1 MQEENDNLKC
11 ELDEKQLQV
20 DNGQNQIC
28 QYEDQ
33 LKVLDEI
40 QKQRDDLQQMVQKE
54 RIKRQELSEQIKMI
68 ETEAAELRI
77 RDESDYKKREEEI
90 RRLLEDKNETQQ
102 ASSDKDIKIKN
113 LMKTNL
119 DLQSQLSQLNE
130 LITIK
135 DDLSDQIQQLGNFI
149 DEL

>member
-1 MQEENDNLKC
+1 
-11 ELDEKQLQV
+11 
-20 DNGQNQIC
+20 
-28 QYEDQ
+28 
-33 LKVLDEI
+33 
-40 QKQRDDLQQMVQKE
+40 MVQKE

-68 ETEAAELRI
+68 ETEASDLRL

-90 RRLLEDKNETQQ
+90 QRLLEEKNETQQ
-102 ASSDKDIKIKN
+102 SSSDKDIKIKN

-135 DDLSDQIQQLGNFI
+135 DDLSDQIQ
-149 DEL
+149 